1 MDSPSRRSTL
11 TIALCFIVALIEGFD
26 LQAAGTAAAGLRQ
39 SFALDPKM
47 MGWVF
52 SAGIIGLLPGAF
64 FGGWV
69 ADRIGRK
76 KILVGAV
83 LLFGVFSL
91 CTAYVESYSSLL
103 LVRFMTGLGLGAALP
118 NLIALCAE
126 AVSERR
132 RGTAISV
139 MYCGVPLG
147 GALAAVV
154 AMFSSEHWQT
164 TFIIG
169 GLAPLLV
176 VPVMALLLPESTAF
190 RQQHVATGSPRSS
203 TALALF
209 GEGRAR
215 NTLALW
221 LSYFFTLT
229 VMYMLLNWLPSLLLE
244 QGFTKPQAGMVQML
258 FNIGGAIGSLLGG
271 VMLDRCNGVK
281 VVLFVYA
288 GVLAA
293 LAGLGMSVGIVPMAI
308 AGFAVGLFVMA
319 AQLVLYALAPPS
331 YPTSVRATGVGAAVA
346 IGRLGSVAGPLAA
359 GQILAAGAGTTGVLL
374 ATSPGLVIAALA
386 ILTVI
391 ARKGADGASQPE
403 AAI

>member
-190 RQQHVATGSPRSS
+190 RQQHVATGTPRSS

-391 ARKGADGASQPE
+391 ARKGPVGTSQSE